1 MKDKNKNNKNNKKLK
16 KIIDTIFLTEI
27 MKGMALTLRSFFSPA
42 VTRQYPEEKRQPFP
56 GFRGQHAF
64 VRDEA
69 TGKEKCI
76 ACGLCGAVCPSKC
89 IYIYTK
95 EDPET
100 RKKVIDRYEIELL
113 RCVYCGFC
121 VEACP
126 VGAVVLTENYEYS
139 DYSRDALY
147 MTKERLLDNWDR
159 LMAGE
164 KGREYFKRFWTPTKD
179 SFRAYPG
186 QPVFKMKKPS
196 DKDTSENKTAKEEG
210 K

>member
-1 MKDKNKNNKNNKKLK
+1 MTDGKKSLDKNKSKSKRLK
-16 KIIDTIFLTEI
+16 KILDTIFLAEI
-27 MKGMALTLRSFFSPA
+27 IKGMALTLRSFFSPA

-56 GFRGQHAF
+56 GYRGQHAF

-100 RKKVIDRYEIELL
+100 RKKVIDRYDIELL
-113 RCVYCGFC
+113 RCVYCGLC

-147 MTKERLLDNWDR
+147 MTKEKLLGNWDR

-164 KGREYFKRFWTPTKD
+164 KGREYFKRFWTPKED

-186 QPVFKMKKPS
+186 QAVFKGRKSEKKE
-196 DKDTSENKTAKEEG
+196 KGNGG